1 MPEDDRVKFDAALEQ
16 RGIEPVRDL
25 IRAAASGHPGVS
37 ISVGAHVLV
46 PRSYAE
52 QWVAQRDAEKK
63 RLLDQQQMSRD
74 LWALFLAVAALAV
87 SFITLLLLF
96 PRK

>member
-1 MPEDDRVKFDAALEQ
+1 MPENDRAKFDAALEE
-16 RGIEPVRDL
+16 RGLEPVRDL
-25 IRAAASGHPGVS
+25 IRAAASGHPGAALPVS
-37 ISVGAHVLV
+37 SHVLV

-52 QWVAQRDAEKK
+52 QWVAQHDAEKQ

-87 SFITLLLLF
+87 SIITLLLLF